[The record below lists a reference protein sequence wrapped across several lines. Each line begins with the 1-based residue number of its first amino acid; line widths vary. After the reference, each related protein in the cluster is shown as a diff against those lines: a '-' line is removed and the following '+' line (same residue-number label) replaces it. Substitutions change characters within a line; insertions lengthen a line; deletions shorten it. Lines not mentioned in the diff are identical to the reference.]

1 MHFIPP
7 YAPQLCIL
15 VGIFFNSKKY
25 IIIFSQDFLNCISRK
40 ITTLHQLVE
49 ITEYPPLLC
58 SSELLPISELIQEVE
73 EFPNVSIIQGYFGLG
88 QALVSGPVDS
98 FWFFQLDP
106 RSKVEVQAGG
116 TAATVPSSVPSLPL
130 SDNQSNIGAGNGSG
144 ADEDDEDELI
154 DDLPHDMPFA
164 KPGSFQLFLPDPEMM
179 DRVGTLRDVTS
190 DHEQQILDSKEAEA
204 TSSSS
209 SSTSNQEKTTKI
221 SGPEST
227 RNSDESKQRVMFA
240 DPPVS
245 GSQECPPLML
255 NDRIQVESRSKS
267 EATKSR
273 LVSYQKIRDRSHS
286 RNSRFAAATQQVN
299 RYKYLGFK
307 TCFIYVK
314 KKTKNQ
320 KRSFLLT

>member
-1 MHFIPP
+1 MN
-7 YAPQLCIL
+7 L
-15 VGIFFNSKKY
+15 KKY
-25 IIIFSQDFLNCISRK
+25 IIIFSQHFLNYICRK
-40 ITTLHQLVE
+40 IAPLHQLVE

-58 SSELLPISELIQEVE
+58 SSELLPISEFIQEVE
-73 EFPNVSIIQGYFGLG
+73 EFPNVSIIQEYFGLG

-106 RSKVEVQAGG
+106 RSKGEVQGGGG
-116 TAATVPSSVPSLPL
+116 TAATVTSVPL

-144 ADEDDEDELI
+144 DEDDDDDELI
-154 DDLPHDMPFA
+154 DDLHDMPIA

-179 DRVGTLRDVTS
+179 DRVGTLRDITS

-204 TSSSS
+204 ASSSSS
-209 SSTSNQEKTTKI
+209 SSTSNQEQTTKV
-221 SGPEST
+221 SGPHSSI

-299 RYKYLGFK
+299 RYKYMLYSSQIKENAYLF
-307 TCFIYVK
+307 Y
-314 KKTKNQ
+314 
-320 KRSFLLT
+320 